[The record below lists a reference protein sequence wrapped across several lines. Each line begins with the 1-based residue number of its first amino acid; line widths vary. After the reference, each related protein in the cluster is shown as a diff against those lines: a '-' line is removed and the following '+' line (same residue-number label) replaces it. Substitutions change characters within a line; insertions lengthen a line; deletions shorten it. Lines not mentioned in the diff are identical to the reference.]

1 MKNYKILCL
10 AIIYFISAT
19 IISAQLE
26 LVPASNP
33 VYSFLN
39 KMQISGFVNEYSNS
53 NLPLSREKVAEFLV
67 ELENNKNKITPV
79 DKKILND
86 YLLEFSFDISGD
98 LSNFFSFTDDFN
110 FKRIFENDKQ
120 KYLYFF
126 NDENVSLFVDGTANY
141 HFRKF
146 SGDSYD
152 NSLQLIDA
160 GLRFRGTLFGSVG
173 YYLKLYSGQQISGQ
187 RDDRIIAAAN
197 DSRLASTPKF
207 ISEKYYN
214 SYEGYLRYQ
223 TETNW
228 LALTIGREAMEIGTS
243 YIDRMFLSNNA
254 VPYDFIKLD
263 LNYKAISY
271 SFSYGNIR
279 GDSLGRPL
287 QNKNI
292 VNHRLDVRF
301 SDKVKVGFFEGII
314 TSEEA
319 FNFAYLNPISFL
331 TSADFTAQST
341 NETNSTLGFDIEVLP
356 VDDLGIQATIFIDDI
371 DFGDL
376 GGETVNSNDNK
387 FGYQFGAFWV
397 NSFFIPNLDIKFE
410 YTRLDPFVYSHRT
423 NKSTYSHYGFSL
435 GHVLPPN
442 SDEIAINLFYPI
454 THRIN
459 VNLLYQYQRSGEG
472 FEFDEDGNLTAN
484 YGGSLLRGEGDFL
497 IVSKFLSGDRVNRNL
512 FTFDIFIE
520 PINQY
525 YIKFTYK
532 KNMINRITDG
542 VKLSNDIFYLTV
554 GVDF

>member
-1 MKNYKILCL
+1 M
-10 AIIYFISAT
+10 FV
-19 IISAQLE
+19 QVE
-26 LVPASNP
+26 LVPPANP

-39 KMQISGFVNEYSNS
+39 KMQIAGFANDYSNS
-53 NLPLSREKVAEFLV
+53 NLPLSRGKVAEL
-67 ELENNKNKITPV
+67 LIDLKKSSQKLSSV
-79 DKKILND
+79 DQKILKD
-86 YLLEFSFDISGD
+86 FLLEFSFDISGD
-98 LSNFFSFTDDFN
+98 LSNSFSFTDDFS
-110 FKRIFENDKQ
+110 FKRIFENDTQ
-120 KYLYFF
+120 KYLYYF

-146 SGDSYD
+146 SGDNFD

-160 GLRFRGTLFGSVG
+160 GLRLRGTLFGSVG
-173 YYLKLYSGQQISGQ
+173 YYIKLYSGQQISGQ
-187 RDDRIIAAAN
+187 RDDRIIAAAD

-228 LALTIGREAMEIGTS
+228 LALTIGREAVEIGTG

-254 VPYDFIKLD
+254 VPYDFLKLD

-314 TSEEA
+314 TSEDA

-331 TSADFTAQST
+331 TSADFTAEAGG
-341 NETNSTLGFDIEVLP
+341 ETNSTLGFDIELLP
-356 VDDLGIQATIFIDDI
+356 INNVGLQGTIFIDDI
-371 DFGDL
+371 DFRDL
-376 GGETVNSNDNK
+376 GGETVKSNDNK
-387 FGYQFGAFWV
+387 FGYQFGAFWT
-397 NSFFIPNLDIKFE
+397 NSFFIQNLDFKFE

-435 GHVLPPN
+435 GHALPPN
-442 SDEIAINLFYPI
+442 SDEIAVNLFYPI

-459 VNLLYQYQRSGEG
+459 VNLLYQFQRSGEG
-472 FEFDEDGNLTAN
+472 FEFDEEGNLIAN
-484 YGGSLLRGEGDFL
+484 YGGSLLRGDGDFL
-497 IVSKFLSGDRVNRNL
+497 IISKFLNGERVNRNL
-512 FTFDIFIE
+512 FTLDIFIE

-532 KNMINRITDG
+532 RNMINRIYDG
-542 VKLSNDIFYLTV
+542 VKLNNDIFYLTV

>member
-1 MKNYKILCL
+1 MKRLFFLITFL
-10 AIIYFISAT
+10 IFSITTF
-19 IISAQLE
+19 AQLE
-26 LVPASNP
+26 LVPPSNS

-39 KMQISGFVNEYSNS
+39 KMQVAGLVSEYSNS
-53 NLPLSREKVAEFLV
+53 NLPLSRGRVAEFLT
-67 ELENNKNKITPV
+67 ELKESEKKLSST
-79 DKKILND
+79 DQKILND
-86 YLLEFSFDISGD
+86 LLLEFSFDISGD
-98 LSNFFSFTDDFN
+98 LSNSFSFTDDFN

-120 KYLYFF
+120 KYLYYF

-146 SGDSYD
+146 GGDAFD

-173 YYLKLYSGQQISGQ
+173 YYIKLYSGQQISGQ
-187 RDDRIIAAAN
+187 KDDRIIAAA
-197 DSRLASTPKF
+197 DDHRLASTPKF

-228 LALTIGREAMEIGTS
+228 LALTIGREAVEIGTG

-263 LNYKAISY
+263 LHYKAISY

-301 SDKVKVGFFEGII
+301 SDKVTVGFFEGII

-331 TSADFTAQST
+331 TSADFTAEAGD
-341 NETNSTLGFDIEVLP
+341 ETNSTLGFDIEVLP
-356 VDDLGIQATIFIDDI
+356 INNVGLQATIFIDDI
-371 DFGDL
+371 DFRDL
-376 GGETVNSNDNK
+376 GGGSVKSNDNK
-387 FGYQFGAFWV
+387 FGYQFGAFWT
-397 NSFFIPNLDIKFE
+397 NSFFIPNLDFKFE

-435 GHVLPPN
+435 GHALPPN

-454 THRIN
+454 TNRIN
-459 VNLLYQYQRSGEG
+459 VNLLYQFQRSGEG
-472 FEFDEDGNLTAN
+472 FEFDDEGNLTAN
-484 YGGSLLRGEGDFL
+484 YGGSLLRGDGDFL
-497 IVSKFLSGDRVNRNL
+497 IKSEFLNGNRVNRNL
-512 FTFDIFIE
+512 FTVDIFIE

-542 VKLSNDIFYLTV
+542 VKLNNDIIYLTV